1 MRSAASR
8 IEPVSPMSA
17 SKSTLPGPRAMSSP
31 RNTRIRGSNRGAR
44 ADLVFI
50 LALECKEVNL
60 RFQSS
65 GKLVL
70 AVQDDGVGLPE
81 GLDLDSTHSLGLK
94 MIGDL
99 TRKVRATLNHFQNN
113 GRTFEITLPPPVFA
127 GTED

>member
-1 MRSAASR
+1 
-8 IEPVSPMSA
+8 
-17 SKSTLPGPRAMSSP
+17 
-31 RNTRIRGSNRGAR
+31 
-44 ADLVFI
+44 LVFI
-50 LALECKEVNL
+50 LALECKEVSL
-60 RFQSS
+60 HFQSS

-99 TRKVRATLNHFQNN
+99 TRKVRGTLNHFQNN
-113 GRTFEITLPPPVFA
+113 GRTLKSPCRLLFA